1 MQCEKYFNSFIV
13 SLGFGMYISFFS
25 TQCVYK
31 SVILALK
38 VHLAK
43 VATYPVSYDAAFLF
57 GQCLKFMS
65 G

>member
-1 MQCEKYFNSFIV
+1 MQGENTSILSYYLSVLDVYFFI
-13 SLGFGMYISFFS
+13 FS

-31 SVILALK
+31 SVIMLLK
-38 VHLAK
+38 VHLATA
-43 VATYPVSYDAAFLF
+43 ATYPASYDAALSF